1 MRKRLTLRSVQSR
14 GHSGFAKVMTIVAL
28 MLIAVT
34 GAWAR
39 TCKVSVKQDTED
51 AENWTTDPATAMDT
65 GVTQGTGVT
74 VKYEGWK
81 LVKSVKATNTN

>member
-1 MRKRLTLRSVQSR
+1 
-14 GHSGFAKVMTIVAL
+14 MTIVAL

-34 GAWAR
+34 GAWAQ
-39 TCKVSVKQDTED
+39 TCKVSVKQDTDD
-51 AENWTTDPATAMDT
+51 AENWTTDPATAMD
-65 GVTQGTGVT
+65 TGVT

>member
-1 MRKRLTLRSVQSR
+1 
-14 GHSGFAKVMTIVAL
+14 MTIVAL

-34 GAWAR
+34 GAWAQ
-39 TCKVSVKQDTED
+39 TCKVSVKQDTDD